1 MVSHPETG
9 TDSPIGSDR
18 EAGCDMKGPQAA
30 EEPQG

>member
-9 TDSPIGSDR
+9 SDWPIGSDR

-30 EEPQG
+30 EES